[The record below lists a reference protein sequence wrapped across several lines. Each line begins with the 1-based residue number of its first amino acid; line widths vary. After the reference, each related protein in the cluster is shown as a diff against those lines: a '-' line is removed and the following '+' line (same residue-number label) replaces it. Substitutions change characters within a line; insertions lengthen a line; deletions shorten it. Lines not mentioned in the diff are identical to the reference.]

1 MLVSSIDFHAK
12 CLPLLHRL
20 DRVAKSEIRKRQ
32 LLSSSIVCQMKNS
45 GLQMQQNQVRRLETV
60 RVRLSH
66 IAMFAV
72 LSLSVATCLSSG
84 NLAVTTFLILFLS
97 VGACVSDIYAKT
109 WSDQHNLQS
118 AAYQYF
124 LHNSMQ
130 IMGWFASSKL
140 AKDSLC
146 ADKIQET
153 LLMDLIVKQ
162 KDTEL
167 GKLLRLNRI
176 LSVKDFRSQINLTR
190 SSFYEPYVQKII
202 KNVSNVMTSE
212 PVTLLAATSGTSGQK
227 SLIPHVPSVLY
238 TFFVYGIAILFDR
251 IFSKSF
257 LNANH
262 LQKTVKLIFAPRWK
276 LTDGEYSPFFP
287 EIFFHIFC

>member
-45 GLQMQQNQVRRLETV
+45 GLQMQQNQVRRVDTV

-66 IAMFAV
+66 IVMLAV
-72 LSLSVATCLSSG
+72 FSLSVATCLSSG
-84 NLAVTTFLILFLS
+84 NVAVNTFLILFLS

-109 WSDQHNLQS
+109 WSDQHSLQS

-124 LHNSMQ
+124 LHKSMQ

-153 LLMDLIVKQ
+153 LLMDLKAEGHRARKIASIEPNSFCQRLQISNRFDKIFILRTLCPKNHKKCKQ
-162 KDTEL
+162 RYDL
-167 GKLLRLNRI
+167 
-176 LSVKDFRSQINLTR
+176 
-190 SSFYEPYVQKII
+190 
-202 KNVSNVMTSE
+202 
-212 PVTLLAATSGTSGQK
+212 
-227 SLIPHVPSVLY
+227 
-238 TFFVYGIAILFDR
+238 
-251 IFSKSF
+251 
-257 LNANH
+257 
-262 LQKTVKLIFAPRWK
+262 
-276 LTDGEYSPFFP
+276 
-287 EIFFHIFC
+287 